1 MKINFPFHFISRLSL
16 LWLSSELCQSILL
29 DIHLERA
36 AIKEKKVFWR
46 WEWEWIL
53 TSSLL
58 ETGSWESAPEM
69 MIIFNCWKVLDEKKK
84 NSVHKHVHL
93 DVYHGHGDRMEAN
106 SSQLFWLPC
115 YVMEKI
121 TRQQQKKRENDSRG
135 RCRCFCWSSRS
146 KISSI
151 WRL

>member
-1 MKINFPFHFISRLSL
+1 MGMGMNSYIIIITDWELRERTGDDDYFYFQL
-16 LWLSSELCQSILL
+16 LKSFG
-29 DIHLERA
+29 R
-36 AIKEKKVFWR
+36 
-46 WEWEWIL
+46 
-53 TSSLL
+53 
-58 ETGSWESAPEM
+58 
-69 MIIFNCWKVLDEKKK
+69 KKK
-84 NSVHKHVHL
+84 SSVHKHVHL
-93 DVYHGHGDRMEAN
+93 DVYHGHGDIMEAN

-151 WRL
+151 IRL